1 MNFSLTKKIALSA
14 ALALVVSAPV
24 MADTYISASSVESLN
39 GSLVSVTPAVVTP
52 SNAADYLDED
62 SALGYNGPI
71 GSYGPL
77 GMLGPIGD
85 NSWNVSYWMS
95 AIGDWSEWSDDM
107 TDHGGPLS
115 EDGPLGP
122 YGPISHDAYY
132 IDLPAINDFGKQLQ
146 AGGVWTVLGPVGPL
160 GALGPLGPLGPI
172 GAHGY
177 ATDWDGR
184 YVENDVE
191 VRTVDVPYEGSVRTY
206 ELVENYDEDYAK
218 SMTDND
224 TSFMVEGYISYPY
237 SEKDTYTFTS
247 AVGQYVTILVLPEYT
262 LDDFD
267 FVVKDDEGN
276 VVADSN
282 STDFVD
288 WIQIQVPANTTLTV
302 EVELYSTAHYLTKD
316 YRLFVTG
323 STEYINSSDITGDHQ
338 AFHDGFMSSYE
349 EDELY
354 GNLW

>member
-1 MNFSLTKKIALSA
+1 MSFTLTKKIAISA
-14 ALALVVSAPV
+14 ALALTLSAPV
-24 MADTYISASSVESLN
+24 MADTYVSARSVEALN
-39 GSLVSVTPAVVTP
+39 GSLASVAPAVVTP
-52 SNAADYLDED
+52 YDAADYLDDD
-62 SALGYNGPI
+62 SALGYYGPI

-85 NSWNVSYWMS
+85 NTWNVSYWMS
-95 AIGDWSEWSDDM
+95 AVGDWSEWSQDL

-115 EDGPLGP
+115 EAGPLGP
-122 YGPISHDAYY
+122 NGPLSDQAYNY
-132 IDLPAINDFGKQLQ
+132 DLPAINDFGKQLQ

-177 ATDWDGR
+177 ATDYDGR
-184 YVENDVE
+184 YVANDVE
-191 VRTVDVPYEGSVRTY
+191 VRTVDVAYDGGVRTY
-206 ELVENYDEDYAK
+206 ELVENYDESYAK
-218 SMTDND
+218 SKTDND
-224 TSFMVEGYISYPY
+224 TSFMVEGYICWPY
-237 SEKDTYTFTS
+237 SETDAYTFTS
-247 AVGQYVTILVLPEYT
+247 EAAQYVTIMVLPEYT

-267 FVVKDDEGN
+267 FVVKDAEGN

-282 STDFVD
+282 SGDYVD
-288 WIQIQVPANTTLTV
+288 WVQIPVSANTTLTV

-338 AFHDGFMSSYE
+338 VYFDG
-349 EDELY
+349 L
-354 GNLW
+354 